1 MATQGQQR
9 IQLGDKYLKN
19 MVKKFGG
26 ISPVLEPNFDLSLC
40 ETELV
45 GHLDS
50 ASPREVVIRVKFLFQ
65 LKRLV
70 SGEKYYHQLFFV
82 FLILV
87 FVTRPIL
94 SFCIFRQ
101 IPGVSLSAPPSQSVG
116 PGK

>member
-9 IQLGDKYLKN
+9 IQLGDEYLKN
-19 MVKKFGG
+19 MVKRFGG

-70 SGEKYYHQLFFV
+70 SGEKYYQQLV
-82 FLILV
+82 FL
-87 FVTRPIL
+87 
-94 SFCIFRQ
+94 FCI
-101 IPGVSLSAPPSQSVG
+101 S
-116 PGK
+116 

>member
-9 IQLGDKYLKN
+9 IQLGDEYLKN
-19 MVKKFGG
+19 VVKRFGG

-70 SGEKYYHQLFFV
+70 SGDEIYHEKAV
-82 FLILV
+82 
-87 FVTRPIL
+87 
-94 SFCIFRQ
+94 FCIFGQ
-101 IPGVSLSAPPSQSVG
+101 LPGVSLSAPPSQSVG

>member
-1 MATQGQQR
+1 
-9 IQLGDKYLKN
+9 

-70 SGEKYYHQLFFV
+70 SEEGNLSIFV
-82 FLILV
+82 FCIYICLYLFVILQCV
-87 FVTRPIL
+87 FVFGL
-94 SFCIFRQ
+94 SKYL
-101 IPGVSLSAPPSQSVG
+101 V
-116 PGK
+116 

>member
-9 IQLGDKYLKN
+9 IQLGDEYLKN
-19 MVKKFGG
+19 MVKRFGG

-70 SGEKYYHQLFFV
+70 SGEKYYQHLVFCIFISSVCNASNFV
-82 FLILV
+82 FLYFPPNTWCKSV
-87 FVTRPIL
+87 CPA
-94 SFCIFRQ
+94 
-101 IPGVSLSAPPSQSVG
+101 VSVRWPR
-116 PGK
+116 

>member
-9 IQLGDKYLKN
+9 IQLGDEYLKN
-19 MVKKFGG
+19 MVKRFGG

-70 SGEKYYHQLFFV
+70 SGETNKCSLISYFLF
-82 FLILV
+82 
-87 FVTRPIL
+87 
-94 SFCIFRQ
+94 SAAK